1 MEQNIPYEIFSL
13 GDSAIT
19 IDLGNRICGA
29 LNAKVLA
36 MQDWLDLHPFEGM
49 KDLILGYSSLSILYE
64 PGVVHKKQKLKTSAF
79 SFVKGKLE
87 EAFKESKNSVVQERE
102 EQVLLPVCY
111 DEAFAPDLSFIATSS
126 QLSIEEVI
134 AIHLSKSYRVY
145 MMGFLPGFAY
155 MGEVDERIQVPR
167 KEKPEPV
174 MAGSV
179 GIANAQT
186 GMYPLDSPGGW
197 QIIGRT
203 PVKLFEANNNQP
215 VKLHAGQFVRFHR
228 ISQSEFHQLASN
240 K

>member
-13 GDSAIT
+13 GDSAVT
-19 IDLGNRICGA
+19 IDLGNRICGR

-36 MQDWLDLHPFEGM
+36 MRHWLGSHPFEGM
-49 KDLILGYSSLSILYE
+49 KDLILGYSSLSVLYD
-64 PGVVHKKQKLKTSAF
+64 PTVVHKKQKLKTSVIQ
-79 SFVKGKLE
+79 FVKGKLE
-87 EAFKESKNSVVQERE
+87 EAFAESANSVVQERE
-102 EQVLLPVCY
+102 EILLPVCY
-111 DEAFAPDLSFIATSS
+111 EEMFAPDLSFIARSS

-167 KEKPEPV
+167 KSKPEPV

-203 PVKLFEANNNQP
+203 PIKLFDVDNIEP
-215 VKLHAGQFVRFHR
+215 VRLHAGQFVRFHR
-228 ISQSEFHQLASN
+228 ISHSEYHQLASN